1 MTNYED
7 YFNERLERLSYKQS
21 MTAYESFLGRLQEI
35 AQRHGHKGY
44 EYSAHNVKKRLEY
57 ALSIGKTHAE
67 FYTDLWR
74 EVHNYAKGFQD

>member
-1 MTNYED
+1 MKDYKDYFESHLRWLSQGETMTNYE
-7 YFNERLERLSYKQS
+7 
-21 MTAYESFLGRLQEI
+21 AFLARLQDI

-74 EVHNYAKGFQD
+74 EVHNYAKGFLD